1 MEYFEL
7 YPWQKKLANLSS
19 SANQMMAMCAN
30 QIGKTTTGAAITA
43 YHLTGKYPDDYTGHR
58 FTKPIYA
65 WTAGVSND
73 TTRDIIQSE
82 LFGLSDD
89 EGAHGTGM
97 VPKEDIASFVRRRGA
112 SGNSYDAVM
121 VKHYTNGKYDGNS
134 RIGFKSYEMGEEK
147 FYGRPVDWI
156 WLDEQPP
163 DKIYTQC
170 ITRTVASQ
178 GLVLL
183 TFTPEDGIN
192 NTVHQFMKERKPGQ
206 ALLTATWDDAPHL
219 TKARKDQLLAQ
230 YPPGEREMRSKG
242 IPIFG
247 SGLVFPISE
256 DALAIDDFDIP
267 DHWPMIAGLDF
278 GWEHPTAV
286 VWLRWDRDS
295 DVLYIT
301 DCHRQNKATP
311 IIHAA
316 AINSRARCP
325 VIWPHDGYQHDKGSG
340 VTLADQYRQQNVNM
354 TPQHFANPIAPG
366 ESGKGNNRIEP
377 GISDMLQRMET
388 GRFKVFK
395 SQHEWFEEFRLY
407 HRDEGKIV
415 ALRDDLMSATRYA
428 TQSLRY
434 AEPPTGSSNY
444 SRWSNK
450 AIDYGNSNWI
460 V

>member
-1 MEYFEL
+1 MLE
-7 YPWQKKLANLSS
+7 SS
-19 SANQMMAMCAN
+19 
-30 QIGKTTTGAAITA
+30 KT
-43 YHLTGKYPDDYTGHR
+43 
-58 FTKPIYA
+58 IYA
-65 WTAGVSND
+65 ETIERARFFQTVQAWPLSDELNYDGWLKNFDTDNDKYIACLILNFFTYYPAKMVDQMLKVSVGHAGQILSHYFTDWKHSDFKDRCLYSFIPGETQNPSDSGHTFTSKLREVLGIPED
-73 TTRDIIQSE
+73 RIIYYRDI
-82 LFGLSDD
+82 
-89 EGAHGTGM
+89 
-97 VPKEDIASFVRRRGA
+97 P
-112 SGNSYDAVM
+112 
-121 VKHYTNGKYDGNS
+121 
-134 RIGFKSYEMGEEK
+134 
-147 FYGRPVDWI
+147 
-156 WLDEQPP
+156 
-163 DKIYTQC
+163 
-170 ITRTVASQ
+170 
-178 GLVLL
+178 
-183 TFTPEDGIN
+183 
-192 NTVHQFMKERKPGQ
+192 Q
-206 ALLTATWDDAPHL
+206 AL
-219 TKARKDQLLAQ
+219 AR
-230 YPPGEREMRSKG
+230 M
-242 IPIFG
+242 
-247 SGLVFPISE
+247 
-256 DALAIDDFDIP
+256 
-267 DHWPMIAGLDF
+267 
-278 GWEHPTAV
+278 
-286 VWLRWDRDS
+286 
-295 DVLYIT
+295 
-301 DCHRQNKATP
+301 NKATP

-450 AIDYGNSNWI
+450 ASDYGNSNWI

>member
-1 MEYFEL
+1 
-7 YPWQKKLANLSS
+7 
-19 SANQMMAMCAN
+19 
-30 QIGKTTTGAAITA
+30 
-43 YHLTGKYPDDYTGHR
+43 
-58 FTKPIYA
+58 
-65 WTAGVSND
+65 
-73 TTRDIIQSE
+73 
-82 LFGLSDD
+82 
-89 EGAHGTGM
+89 
-97 VPKEDIASFVRRRGA
+97 
-112 SGNSYDAVM
+112 
-121 VKHYTNGKYDGNS
+121 
-134 RIGFKSYEMGEEK
+134 
-147 FYGRPVDWI
+147 
-156 WLDEQPP
+156 
-163 DKIYTQC
+163 
-170 ITRTVASQ
+170 
-178 GLVLL
+178 LVLL

-219 TKARKDQLLAQ
+219 TTERKEQLLAQ

-256 DALAIDDFDIP
+256 DALAVDDFDIP

-301 DCHRQNKATP
+301 DTHRQNKATP

-450 AIDYGNSNWI
+450 TIDYGNSNWI